1 MNRNFFKVAATMSM
15 VFGLLTQN
23 GNGQSINDDN
33 EGYLQKSRNLEFFD
47 ENNYQ
52 KIEVSEGLHVQKIN
66 EKRSGESSH
75 VIYKEIK
82 NQPSPTK
89 NNYHFKLTIEGNW
102 MSLIIGNGDDFA
114 DMTSW
119 NQLGGNI
126 YETMLPE
133 GYYDFVISGSV
144 SYLPDSAI
152 PAYISYDQ
160 ILIDGDTEI
169 TVNMNEAVHKV
180 SFNLVD
186 VNNNP
191 IDVLGDGVRY
201 ATFIDLTFSMH
212 YSIDFTNILL
222 ATWLPLEDFYFF
234 VNDMGTRNKIIIR
247 FDLISSEG
255 AQYLYS
261 FQIENEVTGDTVLE
275 NTGEEVI
282 HYTQMFKSS
291 EILPVTSLYG
301 IDGLIIYY
309 DFENEFGHKWYWSRH
324 VGQNY
329 LCDESKPYSLYTN
342 VKLVK
347 ENPVSGDIN
356 VFVIPVFFERYGV
369 ANSYRGYVV
378 PFPMTINKNDELIL
392 DFFSHLEYPFVPFE
406 GFGNNIC
413 SNHLSR
419 VWNKDEYF
427 YEGYRTPH
435 LYYQARNYNTET
447 NPNPKFNGAI
457 LSGGLVFMGE
467 FNEKKFNHGDISVVL
482 SRNNIEIYNDQIFRF
497 NLTDMLNPVSSKY
510 KMEITNDEVFAYD
523 QNMVNY
529 TTIEFDLSKID
540 ANPPTLTMLRVI
552 QNEKI
557 SMFISDVSDA
567 RLEITAGDFES
578 VYINIPNNPNN
589 YFNFI
594 KYDKVPDIKVFWSYE
609 GETFYELSVEEDV
622 SKFHPVYGNFFN
634 VSLSPLATFDL
645 NNGWITIKIVLTDE
659 VGNSQVQVL
668 DPLFYYGDFVGIEK
682 TILSNTA
689 YPIPFTDLVTIE
701 LNTPISGLT
710 YFEIYDISG
719 RIVHQQKV
727 NANETKT
734 FSYNGKHL
742 KDGVYF
748 YGIYNQGKKISGKI
762 VKN

>member
-622 SKFHPVYGNFFN
+622 SKFYPVYGNFFN